1 MRVYILRINANNTS
15 CNELKYFKRAEK
27 NGRATKRNGTRGE
40 AECFLGDV
48 KRPELNISLDDGGKP
63 VKCRG
68 SP

>member
-1 MRVYILRINANNTS
+1 MFAS
-15 CNELKYFKRAEK
+15 
-27 NGRATKRNGTRGE
+27 RNGTRGE
-40 AECFLGDV
+40 AERFLGDV

>member
-1 MRVYILRINANNTS
+1 MLRMQARHLVTNILRRK
-15 CNELKYFKRAEK
+15 LKYFKGLVTRMFAS
-27 NGRATKRNGTRGE
+27 RNGTRGE
-40 AECFLGDV
+40 AERFLGDV